1 MGARDLEGK
10 SKRELESERERECWE
25 REGGWGYLWP
35 ETYAMDE
42 DKAQVQAEHS
52 ALESVL

>member
-1 MGARDLEGK
+1 VGARDLEGK